1 MPNKLFGNP
10 DPPAPEIT
18 VKRRVEMFYI
28 GCVAGGTLL
37 GAVTFG
43 LMSTIYAFFPPAP
56 TAPSLADTVALSVV
70 CLGVSAAFVWLTFWT
85 HGKAKDLMALA
96 EPSDVQQG

>member
-43 LMSTIYAFFPPAP
+43 LMSTIYAFFPPTP
-56 TAPSLADTVALSVV
+56 PAPSLADTVAMSVV
-70 CLGVSAAFVWLTFWT
+70 CLVVSALFVWLTFWT